1 MNNNPLLKFIN
12 LSLAFLWGYQG
23 LVPKIL
29 LINPDEIAIWQTF
42 GFSYAQAQLAGQ
54 LSGVLECVFALL
66 LLFSSSKYLH
76 YLSIFSLVFLFA
88 LVAFL
93 IPDSLVRAFNPVV
106 MNIAMISL
114 SVCYCMLRNQ
124 ETASFSTQNKG
135 SI

>member
-1 MNNNPLLKFIN
+1 MNNSQLSKFIN

-29 LINPDEIAIWQTF
+29 FINPDEIAIWQTF
-42 GFSYAQAQLAGQ
+42 GLSYTQAQLAGRG
-54 LSGVLECVFALL
+54 SGILECIFALL
-66 LLFSSSKYLH
+66 FLLSSTKYLH

-93 IPDSLVRAFNPVV
+93 IPDSLIRAFNPVV
-106 MNIAMISL
+106 MNLAMISL
-114 SVCYCMLRNQ
+114 SICYCMLHSQ
-124 ETASFSTQNKG
+124 KATSFSSQSKG

>member
-1 MNNNPLLKFIN
+1 MNNSQPSKFIN

-29 LINPDEIAIWQTF
+29 FINPDEIAIWQTF
-42 GFSYAQAQLAGQ
+42 GLSYAQAQLAGRG
-54 LSGVLECVFALL
+54 SGILECIFALL
-66 LLFSSSKYLH
+66 FLLSSSKYLH

-93 IPDSLVRAFNPVV
+93 IPNSLIRAFNPVV
-106 MNIAMISL
+106 MNLAMISL
-114 SVCYCMLRNQ
+114 SLCYCMLRNQ
-124 ETASFSTQNKG
+124 ETASFSAQSKR

>member
-12 LSLAFLWGYQG
+12 LSLSFLWGYQG
-23 LVPKIL
+23 LIPKIL
-29 LINPDEIAIWQTF
+29 FINPDEIAIWQTF

>member
-1 MNNNPLLKFIN
+1 MNNSQPSKFIN

-29 LINPDEIAIWQTF
+29 FINPDEIALWQTF
-42 GFSYAQAQLAGQ
+42 GLSYAQAQLAGWG
-54 LSGVLECVFALL
+54 SGILECIFALL
-66 LLFSSSKYLH
+66 FLLSSSKYLH

-93 IPDSLVRAFNPVV
+93 IPNSLIRAFNPVV
-106 MNIAMISL
+106 MNLAMISL
-114 SVCYCMLRNQ
+114 SLCYCMLRNQ
-124 ETASFSTQNKG
+124 ETASFSAQSKR

>member
-1 MNNNPLLKFIN
+1 MNNSQPSKFIN

-29 LINPDEIAIWQTF
+29 FINPDEIAIWQTF
-42 GFSYAQAQLAGQ
+42 GLSYTQAQLAGRG
-54 LSGVLECVFALL
+54 SGILECIFALL
-66 LLFSSSKYLH
+66 FLLSSSKYLH

-93 IPDSLVRAFNPVV
+93 IPNSLIRAFNPVV
-106 MNIAMISL
+106 MNLAMISL
-114 SVCYCMLRNQ
+114 SLCYCMLRNQ
-124 ETASFSTQNKG
+124 ETASFSAQSKR

>member
-12 LSLAFLWGYQG
+12 LSLSFLWGYQG
-23 LVPKIL
+23 LIPKIL
-29 LINPDEIAIWQTF
+29 FINPDEIAIWQTF

-88 LVAFL
+88 LVTFL

>member
-1 MNNNPLLKFIN
+1 MNNSQPSKFIN

-29 LINPDEIAIWQTF
+29 FINPDEIAIWQTF
-42 GFSYAQAQLAGQ
+42 GLSYAQAQLAGRG
-54 LSGVLECVFALL
+54 SGILECIFALL
-66 LLFSSSKYLH
+66 FLLSSSKYLH

-93 IPDSLVRAFNPVV
+93 IPDSLIRAFNPVV
-106 MNIAMISL
+106 MNLARISL
-114 SVCYCMLRNQ
+114 SVCYCMLHSQ
-124 ETASFSTQNKG
+124 KATSFNSQSKG

>member
-29 LINPDEIAIWQTF
+29 FINPDEIAIWQTF

-66 LLFSSSKYLH
+66 FLFNSSKYLH

-124 ETASFSTQNKG
+124 ETASFSTQNKK

>member
-12 LSLAFLWGYQG
+12 LSLSFLWGYQG
-23 LVPKIL
+23 LIPKIL
-29 LINPDEIAIWQTF
+29 FINPDEIAIWQTF

-66 LLFSSSKYLH
+66 FLFNSSQYLH

-88 LVAFL
+88 LVTFL

-114 SVCYCMLRNQ
+114 SVCYCMLHSQ
-124 ETASFSTQNKG
+124 KATSFNSQSKG

>member
-29 LINPDEIAIWQTF
+29 FINPDEIAIWQTF

-66 LLFSSSKYLH
+66 FLFNSSKYLH

-88 LVAFL
+88 LVTFL

-106 MNIAMISL
+106 MNLAMISL
-114 SVCYCMLRNQ
+114 SICYCMLRNQ

>member
-1 MNNNPLLKFIN
+1 MNNSQTYKYIN

-29 LINPDEIAIWQTF
+29 FINPDEIAIWQTF
-42 GFSYAQAQLAGQ
+42 GLSYAHAQLAGWG
-54 LSGVLECVFALL
+54 SGILECIFALL
-66 LLFSSSKYLH
+66 FLLSSSKYLH

-93 IPDSLVRAFNPVV
+93 IPNSLIRAFNPVV
-106 MNIAMISL
+106 MNLAMISL
-114 SVCYCMLRNQ
+114 SLCYCMLRNQ
-124 ETASFSTQNKG
+124 ETASFSAQSKR

>member
-29 LINPDEIAIWQTF
+29 FINPDEIAIWQTF

-66 LLFSSSKYLH
+66 FLFNSSQYLH

-93 IPDSLVRAFNPVV
+93 IPDSLIRAFNPVV

-114 SVCYCMLRNQ
+114 SVCYCMLHSQ
-124 ETASFSTQNKG
+124 KATSFNSQSKG

>member
-1 MNNNPLLKFIN
+1 MNNSQPSKFIN

-29 LINPDEIAIWQTF
+29 FINPDEIAIWQTF
-42 GFSYAQAQLAGQ
+42 GLSYAQAQLAGWG
-54 LSGVLECVFALL
+54 SGILECIFALL
-66 LLFSSSKYLH
+66 FLLSSSKYLH

-93 IPDSLVRAFNPVV
+93 IPNSLIRAFNPVV
-106 MNIAMISL
+106 MNLAMISL
-114 SVCYCMLRNQ
+114 SLCYCMLRNQ
-124 ETASFSTQNKG
+124 ETASFSAQSKR

>member
-23 LVPKIL
+23 LIPKIL
-29 LINPDEIAIWQTF
+29 FINPDEIAIWQTF

>member
-1 MNNNPLLKFIN
+1 MNNSQPSKFIY

-29 LINPDEIAIWQTF
+29 FINPDEIAIWQTF
-42 GFSYAQAQLAGQ
+42 GLSYAQAQLAGRG
-54 LSGVLECVFALL
+54 SGILECIFALL
-66 LLFSSSKYLH
+66 FLLSSSKYLH

-93 IPDSLVRAFNPVV
+93 IPDSLIRAFNPVV
-106 MNIAMISL
+106 MNLAMISL
-114 SVCYCMLRNQ
+114 SVCYCMLHSQ
-124 ETASFSTQNKG
+124 KATSFNSQSKG

>member
-1 MNNNPLLKFIN
+1 MNNSQPSKFIN

-29 LINPDEIAIWQTF
+29 FINPDEIAIWQTF
-42 GFSYAQAQLAGQ
+42 GLSYTQAQLAGRG
-54 LSGVLECVFALL
+54 SGILECIFALL
-66 LLFSSSKYLH
+66 FLLSSSKYLH

-93 IPDSLVRAFNPVV
+93 IPNSLIRAFNPVV
-106 MNIAMISL
+106 MNLAMISL
-114 SVCYCMLRNQ
+114 SLCYCMLRNQ
-124 ETASFSTQNKG
+124 ETASFSAQSKG

>member
-29 LINPDEIAIWQTF
+29 FINPDEIAIWQTF

-66 LLFSSSKYLH
+66 FLFNSSKYLH

-88 LVAFL
+88 LVTFL

-106 MNIAMISL
+106 MNLAMISL

>member
-29 LINPDEIAIWQTF
+29 FINPDEIAIWQTF

-66 LLFSSSKYLH
+66 FLFNSSKYLH

-88 LVAFL
+88 LVTFL
-93 IPDSLVRAFNPVV
+93 TPDSLVRAFNPVV
-106 MNIAMISL
+106 MNLAMISL
-114 SVCYCMLRNQ
+114 SICYCMLRNQ